1 VAENQGLGTIRER
14 PGARQA
20 SRLLRRILVANHEIE
35 KQLGRELE
43 VNPTDLDAMQHLIGS
58 GSLSP
63 SDIADR
69 LGISTA
75 AVTIAIDRLVKIG
88 HVTREP
94 HPTDRRRLLVVPNA
108 ASVARA
114 MGALMPM
121 IRETDALLDAYTEAE
136 QSVIT
141 DYLSRALDVL
151 QRRVEHG
158 LVDHDSG
165 SDQ

>member
-1 VAENQGLGTIRER
+1 VTDATGSSTIRER
-14 PGARQA
+14 PGARPA
-20 SRLLRRILVANHEIE
+20 SRLLRQILIANREIE
-35 KQLGRELE
+35 KQLGKELE
-43 VNPTDLDAMQHLIGS
+43 VNPTDLDAMQHLLGS

-63 SDIADR
+63 SEIAHR

-75 AVTIAIDRLVKIG
+75 AATIAIDRLVKVG

-94 HPTDRRRLLVVPNA
+94 HPTDRRRLLVVPRPT
-108 ASVARA
+108 SVTRA
-114 MGALMPM
+114 MDALMPM
-121 IRETDALLDAYTEAE
+121 IVETDSLLDAYTEAE

-151 QRRVEHG
+151 KRRVQPVH
-158 LVDHDSG
+158 VDTATG